1 MIRAPHLAMVNLI
14 AGRKIVPELIQ
25 EDFKGPRVETEVR
38 RLLNSM
44 EDREKMKRDLADMAA
59 RLGAGGAI
67 DRAADVVAAMLS
79 P

>member
-1 MIRAPHLAMVNLI
+1 MVNLI

-25 EDFKGPRVETEVR
+25 DDFKGPRVEAEVR
-38 RLLNSM
+38 RLLSLA
-44 EDREKMKRDLADMAA
+44 EDREEMKRDLADMAA

-67 DRAADVVAAMLS
+67 DRAAEILAAMLS